1 MTAGLRTPRRRAT
14 RAAVAVALTV
24 GAGAAGDAASAQ
36 SLDPATV
43 TVSDFASVALGGN
56 ATTTTATMSNFTVTD
71 SAGVGW
77 HVTVQAT
84 LFAEVDGAGAYVAGG
99 KTLPA
104 GSLAMP
110 APTVTPAGGSVTV
123 AAGPYLLDGATV
135 QIVTAGSGT
144 TGTFTVTQGGPLT
157 LSLPASVF
165 ARTYRSDVT
174 VAVQSGP

>member
-1 MTAGLRTPRRRAT
+1 MVMAVTAS
-14 RAAVAVALTV
+14 AVS
-24 GAGAAGDAASAQ
+24 DAASAQ
-36 SLDPATV
+36 SLNPATV
-43 TVSDFASVALGGN
+43 TVSDFASVVLNGTA
-56 ATTTTATMSNFTVTD
+56 ATTTATMSDFTVTD
-71 SAGVGW
+71 TAGVGW
-77 HVTVQAT
+77 HVSVQAT
-84 LFAEVDGAGAYVAGG
+84 VFAEVDGTGAYVTGG

-110 APTVTPAGGSVTV
+110 APTVTPSGGSVTV

-144 TGTFTVTQGGPLT
+144 TGTFTLTQGGSLT
-157 LSLPASVF
+157 LSLPASAF